1 MEININELKGFKMT
15 AQLTGSSRLTSKNLT
30 ELLNKKKLHKLGH
43 QRNERKPHPKGET
56 NVR

>member
-1 MEININELKGFKMT
+1 MT

-30 ELLNKKKLHKLGH
+30 DLLNKKKLHKLGH